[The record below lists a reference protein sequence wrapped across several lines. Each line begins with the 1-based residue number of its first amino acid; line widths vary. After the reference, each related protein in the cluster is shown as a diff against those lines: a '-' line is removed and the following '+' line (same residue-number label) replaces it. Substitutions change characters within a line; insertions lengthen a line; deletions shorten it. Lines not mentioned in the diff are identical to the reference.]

1 MKYYIKVKDTVVKMN
16 AEEIMQYMT
25 YRLSNDYIVSNQAL
39 EVIKGIYNYEKLAYK
54 EISLNEFKEEIEN
67 VIYSYHLIDFDKIEF
82 SEEF

>member
-25 YRLSNDYIVSNQAL
+25 YRLSNDYIVSSKAL
-39 EVIKGIYNYEKLAYK
+39 ETIKGIYHYKKLAYK
-54 EISLNEFKEEIEN
+54 EISLNEFKEEIDN
-67 VIYSYHLIDFDKIEF
+67 VIYNYHHIDFYKIEF